1 MMDIMMM
8 SLMNAKERGLEEWK
22 ALFER
27 ADPGFT
33 WNGGSRP
40 DGSRLWIIEATW
52 EPEKDFVLAIQ

>member
-1 MMDIMMM
+1 MM

-22 ALFER
+22 ALFEQ